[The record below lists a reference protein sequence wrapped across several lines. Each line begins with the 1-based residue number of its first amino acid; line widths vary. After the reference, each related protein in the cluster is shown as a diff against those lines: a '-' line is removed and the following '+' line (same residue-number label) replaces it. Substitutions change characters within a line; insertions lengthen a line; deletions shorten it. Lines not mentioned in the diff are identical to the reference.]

1 MRLGFF
7 GIDELN
13 FVEFNITGD
22 DLNCQRLQQESR
34 YINSNIFNLFV
45 GCFEKSN
52 ELFEYFEPTKY
63 NSRKIIILRN
73 ELLVNLHKLENIESC
88 NDFTAYIGNIFLG
101 KVFLLE
107 LEKMDTAWKGQWKH
121 YRDQLIEVN
130 NEMISIVDKC
140 IEESR
145 ILWIIGY

>member
-1 MRLGFF
+1 MRLEFF

-34 YINSNIFNLFV
+34 YINSDIFNLFAS
-45 GCFEKSN
+45 CFENSN
-52 ELFEYFEPTKY
+52 ELYEYFEPTKY
-63 NSRKIIILRN
+63 NSRKIVVLRN
-73 ELLVNLHKLENIESC
+73 ELLQHLKKLEDIKSSS
-88 NDFTAYIGNIFLG
+88 DFTDYIDNIFLG
-101 KVFLLE
+101 KVFLME
-107 LEKMDTAWKGQWKH
+107 LEKIDSDWKNQWS
-121 YRDQLIEVN
+121 YYQNQLKGIN